1 MNCVYRKN
9 TFFTQFLFLMNTTA
23 QEQASEI
30 VQKHVLWSMGSGL
43 IPFPIVDSIA
53 VTVVQLD
60 MLRQISHLYGKEF
73 SENIG
78 KSVISLLTSGFL
90 VRQGAS
96 FIKAIP
102 ILGSVVGGF
111 SFSILAGASTY
122 AIGQVFVQHFE
133 SGGDWLNFDTDKFK
147 NFYKEKFEQGKKV
160 AQDLKDEDQQP
171 KAQAKPQDKAAAA
184 ETGSKTETLIIE
196 KLKELHDLHTKGIL
210 SEEEY
215 ERLKDKV
222 LKGEA

>member
-1 MNCVYRKN
+1 
-9 TFFTQFLFLMNTTA
+9 MNTTA

-43 IPFPIVDSIA
+43 IPFPILDSIA

-102 ILGSVVGGF
+102 ILGSVVGGL

-122 AIGQVFVQHFE
+122 AIGQVFIQHFE
-133 SGGDWLNFDTDKFK
+133 SGGDWLDFDTDKFK

-160 AQDLKDEDQQP
+160 AQDLEDEEKKQ
-171 KAQAKPQDKAAAA
+171 A
-184 ETGSKTETLIIE
+184 ETKQKETKSDPQNKTQASEGQAGSQKTDPLTVE

-215 ERLKDKV
+215 EGLKEKV